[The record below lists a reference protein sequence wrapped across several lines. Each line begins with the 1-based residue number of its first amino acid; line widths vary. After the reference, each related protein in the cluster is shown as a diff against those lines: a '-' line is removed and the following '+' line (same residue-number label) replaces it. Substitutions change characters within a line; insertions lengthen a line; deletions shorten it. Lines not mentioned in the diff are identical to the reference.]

1 MDGLPGVDILDFDPA
16 VLPIFPGLGGFLQ
29 AREDRARNEGL
40 IEHRIPALQTL
51 VITKLVAGF
60 DDDCVESLRRIV
72 EDAAAGRR
80 GPLKFLVLDFAHHV
94 ERDSEGGADFNRLVN
109 DVAQLILRA
118 PIVSVACVRA
128 HFAGADLELALACNM
143 MIAQT
148 GRRFSFA
155 ADPTLSLAT
164 YGFLSQKIG
173 FVGAERLMENGDSV
187 DAEQMRDLLLVK
199 AILEHGAGF
208 GEVEQYLARTLRR
221 HNSAYAIYRAQ
232 RIASPSFLGDVGEA
246 KIA

>member
-1 MDGLPGVDILDFDPA
+1 MDGLQSVDILEFDPA
-16 VLPIFPGLGGFLQ
+16 VLPIFPSLGGFLQ
-29 AREDRARNEGL
+29 ARTGRARNEGL

-51 VITKLVAGF
+51 VVTKLVAGF
-60 DDDCVESLRRIV
+60 DDECVECLRGIV

-80 GPLKFLVLDFAHHV
+80 GPMKYLVLDFAHHM
-94 ERDSEGGADFNRLVN
+94 ERDSEGGSDFGRLVN
-109 DVAQLILRA
+109 ALAQLILRS
-118 PIVSVACVRA
+118 PVVSVACVRA
-128 HFAGADLELALACNM
+128 NLAGADLELALACNT
-143 MIAQT
+143 MIAEA
-148 GRRFSFA
+148 GRRYSFA

-173 FVGAERLMENGDSV
+173 FVRAERLMESGDSV

-199 AILEHGAGF
+199 ALLEQGAGF
-208 GEVEQYLARTLRR
+208 CEVEQFLTRALRR

-232 RIASPSFLGDVGEA
+232 RIAGASFLEDIDEA